1 MSKIVDEKALRLHPE
16 PIARHTNICTYHR
29 RLVIGQIPRG
39 RAATTKTNATSRK
52 DLHQTLSAGRQQ
64 QQQIDAD
71 SASDDE
77 DEEDDGIIEQHS
89 TVAPLGQMLQLHLL
103 SASTLRRY
111 KKHFRLN
118 IRAKQQLADAVLD
131 HFQTLPVNEREI
143 LTYFIYTVKTCRNTI
158 ATDA

>member
-1 MSKIVDEKALRLHPE
+1 LLLQ
-16 PIARHTNICTYHR
+16 ARHTNICTYHR

-39 RAATTKTNATSRK
+39 RAATSKTNAAARK
-52 DLHQTLSAGRQQ
+52 ELHPTLAATTRQQ
-64 QQQIDAD
+64 QQLDAD
-71 SASDDE
+71 SASDD
-77 DEEDDGIIEQHS
+77 DDDDDDGSSEQHT

>member
-29 RLVIGQIPRG
+29 RLVIGQTPRG
-39 RAATTKTNATSRK
+39 RAATAKTGAARKELQQTVAAT
-52 DLHQTLSAGRQQ
+52 ARQQ
-64 QQQIDAD
+64 LDAD

-77 DEEDDGIIEQHS
+77 DDDDDGLVEQHT
-89 TVAPLGQMLQLHLL
+89 TVAPLAQMLQLHLL

-158 ATDA
+158 AADA